1 MSSRFLFSI
10 SAALLAGTVATAATI
25 TPVEP
30 IQSEGCYQISTAE
43 ELYGFAEI
51 VNGNDSI
58 PGNSA
63 VCGELLN
70 DIVVNENVLDE
81 SGRLNRNSA
90 KTFVTWIPM
99 VGFSGTFNGN
109 GHVISGLYSAT
120 KSGLFESIS
129 SWDSVVVVKNLGI
142 VDSYFSPSSAAGVL
156 TNNIYGKAE
165 VRITNFYTLST
176 IETPKAYLD
185 MGAITG
191 YLDER
196 AHLTVT
202 NCYNAGLFV
211 DSDNDFYSSFFD
223 KRTVFS
229 TYPYVKISN
238 SYTLKRKGIRYVT
251 YGALTDSAAFSNG
264 AVAYA
269 LREGEGGSIW
279 GQIVGKDKYPGFSG
293 RLVNTVTARYNVTFH
308 TFEGDTASYFDSYIS
323 GFNVALPEKVEQE
336 NMYFGGW
343 YRSAEFSGTPDTIIS
358 DTAKGD
364 LEYWA
369 KLNRIYKITYHTDG
383 GFMPLYDR
391 VCTGDY
397 EPMDDYTGCYISG
410 EGKSLRWPSRDSS
423 IFLGWYDNE
432 ELTGNPVDS
441 VGPDETGDKDFYAK
455 WFNLKRPPIDPA
467 DSCYEISDVAELYG
481 FSALVNGEFAEG
493 EKRLDDVCGKLTQ
506 DIVVNK
512 NVLKENGTLDS
523 AREEEFFPWNTINL
537 YNGFFDGQGHTISGL
552 YANEAVFYAYAPE
565 PYDYTKVTIR
575 NLKVK
580 DTFVYGYHYAAGIIS
595 SYSGYRPLM
604 EIDNTHFDGAI
615 YLGHG
620 CLNCYIGGLVSYT
633 DYVLIIKNSS
643 HRGIISILDD
653 SGYAGGL
660 VGYSDEYMVL
670 LQNSNEGRFDGGA
683 QVGGLVGEISGEFFI
698 ANNYNAADIVCNECD
713 ANGLIGGYFLGICQ
727 SFVLNNYSS
736 GLVSG
741 SYGAWLKDYC
751 VTFEN
756 NYYLTGTSSI
766 DGIGTEVEAL
776 DFANG
781 TVATALYNY
790 VQKDAAGIEIVGGAT
805 GDKWIQGSKYP
816 IFFENE
822 TRSVIRLFEYDV
834 HKPLPTI
841 ALLYTPGQTLPLPT
855 PTAKG
860 YDFLG
865 WYYDSNL
872 ITEIPATAS
881 GYFVIAPKWQKH
893 VSSSSIASSSSVA
906 PPGPA
911 NSSSS
916 VAASSSSEAKISSS
930 SSEVNSSSAMSS
942 SSEKSSSSSAKSSS
956 SIKSSSSN
964 VKSSSSTAK
973 SSSSSVK
980 GKSSSSKAKS
990 SSSKAKSS
998 SSKAKSSSSKG
1009 KDAIVAAAQVP
1020 QFMLTAVG
1028 RDIQVAGARVGSTY
1042 AVLDMQGRVIAKGRV
1057 AAANFNLT
1065 MDRSATYLVRIGYQT
1080 QRVVIRG
1087 DEVGALRL

>member
-1 MSSRFLFSI
+1 MTSRFLFSI
-10 SAALLAGTVATAATI
+10 SAALLAGTAATAATI
-25 TPVEP
+25 IPTMPTL
-30 IQSEGCYQISTAE
+30 SDGCYQISTAE

-51 VNGNDSI
+51 VNGNDSTLGI
-58 PGNSA
+58 GS

-70 DIVVNENVLDE
+70 DIVVNENVLNKSGWLNSE
-81 SGRLNRNSA
+81 SADTLA
-90 KTFVTWIPM
+90 VWKPL

-109 GHVISGLYSAT
+109 GHVISGLYSADN
-120 KSGLFESIS
+120 SGLFETIVSE
-129 SWDSVVVVKNLGI
+129 DSVVVVRDLGI
-142 VDSYFSPSSAAGVL
+142 VDSYFSPASVAGVL
-156 TNNIYGKAE
+156 AQRISGKAK
-165 VRITNFYTLST
+165 VQITNFYTLST
-176 IETPKAYLD
+176 IRTTTRSPR
-185 MGAITG
+185 MGAIAA
-191 YLDER
+191 YLNEST
-196 AHLTVT
+196 HLTVT
-202 NCYNAGLFV
+202 NCYNAGILV
-211 DSDNDFYSSFFD
+211 DTRDSHYSDFLGGLLLDNSNIE
-223 KRTVFS
+223 
-229 TYPYVKISN
+229 ISN
-238 SYTLKRKGIRYVT
+238 SYVLKQKDIDYVF
-251 YGALTDSAAFSNG
+251 YGSVADSAAFRNG

-279 GQIVGKDKYPGFSG
+279 GQNVGTDKYPVFSG
-293 RLVNTVTARYNVTFH
+293 SLVNSAAARYNVTFH
-308 TFEGDTASYFDSYIS
+308 TFVGDTASYFDSYIS
-323 GFNVALPEKVEQE
+323 GFSVALPKKVEQE
-336 NMYFGGW
+336 NMYFDGW
-343 YRSAEFSGTPDTIIS
+343 YRDSEFSGTPDSVIS
-358 DTAKGD
+358 DMTEGD

-369 KLNRIYKITYHTDG
+369 KLNRRYKITYHADGAVFSLYSQECIEDYYAPIEENTD
-383 GFMPLYDR
+383 
-391 VCTGDY
+391 
-397 EPMDDYTGCYISG
+397 CYISG
-410 EGKSLRWPSRDSS
+410 KGTKLYRGQEVYRDSS

-432 ELTGNPVDS
+432 ELTGTPVDS

-481 FSALVNGEFAEG
+481 FSALVNGKFAKD
-493 EKRLDDVCGKLTQ
+493 EKHPDYICGKLMQ

-512 NVLKENGTLDS
+512 NVLKRNGTLDS
-523 AREEEFFPWNTINL
+523 ARMQEFFSWSTINF
-537 YNGFFDGQGHTISGL
+537 YNGLFDGQGHTISGL
-552 YANEAVFYAYAPE
+552 YVNEAIFSAYAPE

-580 DTFVYGYHYAAGIIS
+580 DTFVYGYHFAAGIIS

-615 YLGHG
+615 YVDEYAAHV
-620 CLNCYIGGLVSYT
+620 GGLVSYA

-643 HRGIISILDD
+643 HRGIISIPDG
-653 SGYAGGL
+653 GYAGGL

-670 LQNSNEGRFDGGA
+670 LQNSNEGRIEGGDE
-683 QVGGLVGEISGEFFI
+683 VGGLVGEISGQFFI
-698 ANNYNAADIVCNECD
+698 ANNYNAADIVCNKCL
-713 ANGLIGGYFLGICQ
+713 ANGLIGGYFSGIGQ

-741 SYGAWLKDYC
+741 SSGVWLKNYN

-790 VQKDAAGIEIVGGAT
+790 VQNDAAGIEIVGGAT

-822 TRSVIRLFEYDV
+822 TRSVIRLREYDV
-834 HKPLPTI
+834 PTN

-881 GYFVIAPKWQKH
+881 GYFVITPKWQKH

-911 NSSSS
+911 NTSSS
-916 VAASSSSEAKISSS
+916 VAASSSSEEKISSS
-930 SSEVNSSSAMSS
+930 SPEVNSSSAMSS
-942 SSEKSSSSSAKSSS
+942 SSVKSSSSRAKSSSSVKSSSSSAK
-956 SIKSSSSN
+956 
-964 VKSSSSTAK
+964 A
-973 SSSSSVK
+973 
-980 GKSSSSKAKS
+980 KSSSSKAKS

-1028 RDIQVAGARVGSTY
+1028 REIQVAGARVGSAY

-1057 AAANFNLT
+1057 SATDFSIR

-1080 QRVVIRG
+1080 QSVVIR
-1087 DEVGALRL
+1087 D

>member
-10 SAALLAGTVATAATI
+10 SAVLLAGTAATAATI
-25 TPVEP
+25 TPVVP
-30 IQSEGCYQISTAE
+30 IQSDGCYQISTAE

-51 VNGNDSI
+51 VNGNDST
-58 PGNSA
+58 PGIGSI
-63 VCGELLN
+63 CGELLN
-70 DIVVNENVLDE
+70 DIVVNENVLNKSGWLNSE
-81 SGRLNRNSA
+81 SADTLA
-90 KTFVTWIPM
+90 VWKPL

-120 KSGLFESIS
+120 KSGLFETIVSE
-129 SWDSVVVVKNLGI
+129 DSVVVVRDLGI
-142 VDSYFSPSSAAGVL
+142 VDSYFSPASTAGVL
-156 TNNIYGKAE
+156 ANNISGRAK
-165 VRITNFYTLST
+165 VQITNFYTLST
-176 IETPKAYLD
+176 IETRTRDPY
-185 MGAITG
+185 MGVITANFSS
-191 YLDER
+191 YT
-196 AHLTVT
+196 HLTVT
-202 NCYNAGLFV
+202 NCYNAGLLV
-211 DSDNDFYSSFFD
+211 DNKDRFYSGFFGSGVSGY
-223 KRTVFS
+223 RNINV
-229 TYPYVKISN
+229 SN
-238 SYTLKRKGIRYVT
+238 SYTLKQKGVSYVP
-251 YGALTDSAAFSNG
+251 YGTLVDSAAFSNG

-269 LREGEGGSIW
+269 LREGEDGSIW
-279 GQIVGKDKYPGFSG
+279 GQNVGTDKYPVFSG
-293 RLVNTVTARYNVTFH
+293 SLVNSAAARYNVTFH
-308 TFEGDTASYFDSYIS
+308 TFVGDTVSYFDSYIS
-323 GFNVALPEKVEQE
+323 GFNVVLPKNVEQE
-336 NMYFGGW
+336 NMYFDGW
-343 YRSAEFSGTPDTIIS
+343 YRDSEFSGTPDTVIS

-369 KLNRIYKITYHTDG
+369 KMNRIYKITYHADG
-383 GFMPLYDR
+383 AVFSLYR
-391 VCTGDY
+391 QECIL
-397 EPMDDYTGCYISG
+397 DDYVPMEENTDCYISG
-410 EGKSLRWPSRDSS
+410 KGTVLYKWLGRDSS
-423 IFLGWYDNE
+423 IFLEWYDNE

-455 WFNLKRPPIDPA
+455 WFDLKRPPIDPT

-537 YNGFFDGQGHTISGL
+537 YNGLFDGQGHTISGL
-552 YANEAVFYAYAPE
+552 YAFEAIFSARAPGAFV
-565 PYDYTKVTIR
+565 TNVTIR

-580 DTFVYGYHYAAGIIS
+580 DTFVYGMLDAAGIIS
-595 SYSGYRPLM
+595 PNEEFDASI

-615 YLGHG
+615 YVDE
-620 CLNCYIGGLVSYT
+620 YASYVGGLVSNAS
-633 DYVLIIKNSS
+633 YVLIIKNSS
-643 HRGIISILDD
+643 HRGIISVPDGEGIV
-653 SGYAGGL
+653 GGL
-660 VGYSDEYMVL
+660 VGHTDVFTIL
-670 LQNSNEGRFDGGA
+670 LQNSNEGRIEGGDE
-683 QVGGLVGEISGEFFI
+683 VGGLVGEATAHFFI
-698 ANNYNAADIVCNECD
+698 ANNYNLADIVCSECD
-713 ANGLIGGYFLGICQ
+713 ANGLIGGYSYYGEALTKRPTQ
-727 SFVLNNYSS
+727 SFVLNNYSK
-736 GLVSG
+736 GLISG
-741 SYGAWLKDYC
+741 SSGVWLKNYN

-756 NYYLTGTSSI
+756 NYYLTGTRSRDS
-766 DGIGTEVEAL
+766 IGTEVEAL

-790 VQKDAAGIEIVGGAT
+790 VQNDAAGIEIVGGAT

-822 TRSVIRLFEYDV
+822 TRSVIRLREYDE

-881 GYFVIAPKWQKH
+881 GNFVIAPKWQKH

-911 NSSSS
+911 NTSSS
-916 VAASSSSEAKISSS
+916 VAASSSSEEKISSS
-930 SSEVNSSSAMSS
+930 SPEVNSSSAMSS
-942 SSEKSSSSSAKSSS
+942 SSVKSSSSRAKSSSSVKSSSSSAK
-956 SIKSSSSN
+956 
-964 VKSSSSTAK
+964 A
-973 SSSSSVK
+973 
-980 GKSSSSKAKS
+980 KSSSSKAKS

-1028 RDIQVAGARVGSTY
+1028 REIQVAGARVGSAY

-1057 AAANFNLT
+1057 DATDFSVH
-1065 MDRSATYLVRIGYQT
+1065 MDRSATYLMRIGNQT
-1080 QRVVIRG
+1080 QRVK
-1087 DEVGALRL
+1087 VGSRQ